1 MGDCFYGIEN
11 ISSNCV
17 KNIIFLENK
26 KKRVREK
33 ENFTLFVINNLTISH
48 DIEEGLFFDLSKVLY
63 GLGLSKIPLKYEIL
77 Y

>member
-1 MGDCFYGIEN
+1 MKI
-11 ISSNCV
+11 
-17 KNIIFLENK
+17 

-63 GLGLSKIPLKYEIL
+63 GLGTKQNSAKIRNSLLIHRKFRFRKGRLIN
-77 Y
+77 